1 MVNNLK
7 AVKYKRILFSLGVFA
22 ALLVWQVLSGKIGTY
37 ISRIVSYEQI
47 DPYNAFIGISIH
59 HIVMMILSLLII
71 AILSRNF
78 EIDFNFKL
86 GDVKKGTKILAVFTA
101 VYALISIILHIGMLA
116 NNQLP
121 VYDFPL
127 NGRNIIGTLTF
138 QLLLT
143 GTAEEIVY
151 RALPI
156 PILIH
161 AFGKSVS
168 IYEDITLE
176 VVLAAVLFSFAHV
189 KLTLIPFDM
198 EANYYQL
205 LYSFMMG
212 MIQGIV
218 YQKTKSVLYPMLMHS
233 FSNVLSVGTGYF
245 FILVVTKII

>member
-1 MVNNLK
+1 MDDNLK
-7 AVKYKRILFSLGVFA
+7 TINYERGLFGLGVFA
-22 ALLVWQVLSGKIGTY
+22 ALLAWQVLSGKIGTY
-37 ISRIVSYEQI
+37 ISRMISCEQI
-47 DPYNAFIGISIH
+47 DPYNAFMGISIH
-59 HIVMMILSLLII
+59 HIVMMAISLLIMV
-71 AILSRNF
+71 ILSRSLK
-78 EIDFNFKL
+78 IDFNFKL
-86 GDVKKGTKILAVFTA
+86 GDVKKGTKYLVVFTA
-101 VYALISIILHIGMLA
+101 VYALISIILHIGMLI

-121 VYDFPL
+121 VYDYPL

-143 GTAEEIVY
+143 GTAEESIY

-156 PILIH
+156 TMLIY

-176 VVLAAVLFSFAHV
+176 VVLAALLFSFAHV
-189 KLTLIPFDM
+189 DLTLIPFHM

-218 YQKTKSVLYPMLMHS
+218 YQKTKSVIYPMLMHS

>member
-1 MVNNLK
+1 M
-7 AVKYKRILFSLGVFA
+7 
-22 ALLVWQVLSGKIGTY
+22 
-37 ISRIVSYEQI
+37 
-47 DPYNAFIGISIH
+47 
-59 HIVMMILSLLII
+59 
-71 AILSRNF
+71 
-78 EIDFNFKL
+78 
-86 GDVKKGTKILAVFTA
+86 
-101 VYALISIILHIGMLA
+101 
-116 NNQLP
+116 
-121 VYDFPL
+121 
-127 NGRNIIGTLTF
+127 
-138 QLLLT
+138 T

-218 YQKTKSVLYPMLMHS
+218 YQ
-233 FSNVLSVGTGYF
+233 NQER
-245 FILVVTKII
+245 FISHADAQF